1 MIKKS
6 LQITN
11 DRFWCPNCDKFLT
24 KDQVEVEPDNS
35 GHWDGVT
42 FVTFCIACGE
52 KLEVEEE

>member
-24 KDQVEVEPDNS
+24 KDQVEVEPDNGGYS
-35 GHWDGVT
+35 DGLT
-42 FVTFCIACGE
+42 FITFCIACGE